1 MDEQIQRQRNA
12 LWVEAYN
19 DGGVCGWINNKA
31 VVWES
36 EIIMDIQEEKQSGWA
51 RGASGGLGLGV
62 MTAAGRRWEAEL
74 RCWNMGLSC
83 KSSGPE
89 SKQWM
94 HVNALVIF
102 RSQTPSDKEEHLS
115 IQTQKCISGAGGS
128 SGSCQSWPWAL
139 LSTGTTCEP
148 FCPLDHNQATPHLQ
162 WQQPNMSHRHC
173 VMPLKPH
180 ILHRRVHGTESRLLG
195 ARDYN
200 CFQEQRLCP
209 VNFRHR

>member
-94 HVNALVIF
+94 HVHALVIF

-115 IQTQKCISGAGGS
+115 IQTQKCISGGKKVLVAVRAGPGPS
-128 SGSCQSWPWAL
+128 LAQGPHVSHSAL
-139 LSTGTTCEP
+139 
-148 FCPLDHNQATPHLQ
+148 
-162 WQQPNMSHRHC
+162 
-173 VMPLKPH
+173 
-180 ILHRRVHGTESRLLG
+180 
-195 ARDYN
+195 
-200 CFQEQRLCP
+200 
-209 VNFRHR
+209 

>member
-1 MDEQIQRQRNA
+1 M
-12 LWVEAYN
+12 
-19 DGGVCGWINNKA
+19 
-31 VVWES
+31 VWES
-36 EIIMDIQEEKQSGWA
+36 EIIMDIQQEKQSGWA
-51 RGASGGLGLGV
+51 RGASGGLRLG
-62 MTAAGRRWEAEL
+62 MMRAAGRRDVERRRWEAEL
-74 RCWNMGLSC
+74 RRWNMGLSC

-94 HVNALVIF
+94 HVHALVIF
-102 RSQTPSDKEEHLS
+102 RSQKPSDKEEHLS
-115 IQTQKCISGAGGS
+115 IQTQKCISGGKKSPGC
-128 SGSCQSWPWAL
+128 CQSWPWAL
-139 LSTGTTCEP
+139 LSTGTTCLP
-148 FCPLDHNQATPHLQ
+148 SRSQPGHTTFSASLQ

-180 ILHRRVHGTESRLLG
+180 ILHRRVHGTERRLLG